1 MRGSGVG
8 LGGEACSESGAAHEL
23 IRRAGVQPSEALY
36 VGDSNVD
43 IQTGHNAGIDVC
55 GALWGF
61 RGYEELSAMNPTY
74 LAKDAAEL
82 EKIIMG

>member
-1 MRGSGVG
+1 MSLSAVREFSPPRRCTS
-8 LGGEACSESGAAHEL
+8 ATATL
-23 IRRAGVQPSEALY
+23 ISRPVTTPHRRLRAV
-36 VGDSNVD
+36 
-43 IQTGHNAGIDVC
+43 
-55 GALWGF
+55 WGF